1 MKEENYVEP
10 RIWAL
15 PPPLACFL
23 KLDRNTKQIAMQ
35 LIKTSNAEDIE
46 EYQEESGVTLDKHK
60 RSKNITKHWKIGAPT
75 ALHCHI
81 LGIVIIHLIFG
92 FWGQFSFHVVS
103 NACNLAAKDLD
114 PSLPKCDGNLCF
126 GGHCSWHDAQGQPVV
141 RKDRF
146 PDMCLPEIWEFTF
159 VFASVQY
166 AALSQKALTI

>member
-15 PPPLACFL
+15 PPPLACFF
-23 KLDRNTKQIAMQ
+23 KLDRNTKQIATQ
-35 LIKTSNAEDIE
+35 LIKTSNTEDFE
-46 EYQEESGVTLDKHK
+46 EYQEESGVTLDKQK
-60 RSKNITKHWKIGAPT
+60 RSKNITKHRKIGAPK

-81 LGIVIIHLIFG
+81 LGIIIIHLILG

-146 PDMCLPEIWEFTF
+146 PDMCLPEIWESTF